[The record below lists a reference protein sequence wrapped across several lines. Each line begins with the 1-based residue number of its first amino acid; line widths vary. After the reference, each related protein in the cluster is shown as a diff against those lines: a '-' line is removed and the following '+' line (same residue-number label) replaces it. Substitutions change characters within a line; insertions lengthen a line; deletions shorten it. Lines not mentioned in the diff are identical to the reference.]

1 MTEDSTSSTSSS
13 FHFKPTTMVNSEHNL
28 CHQVPALFGL
38 DTTQHRG
45 LATPPGLPTK
55 NRPASLM
62 SAHGSTSSVGR
73 NVNNSRTA
81 NNGFYKRLIEWLSRK
96 KKSHRRYSHQVDQN
110 SPDMMQT
117 CYSQESLSGFMAVA
131 SNGRN
136 QSAPMIFDVH
146 AISNRQQQQQQRRT
160 NNVNPR
166 IECPSFSAS
175 SSSASSSM
183 SPSTSSLSSSSSLSS
198 AHLPPSQQM
207 TLCSQTSSQTCTA
220 NQRLELPT
228 LGESRLGF
236 EAPPTTPT
244 SSYNQS
250 GIITTHFDKQEM
262 MLLSEADK
270 EIDPEWI
277 IPWSDIQFGQIIS
290 QKGSCTI
297 NR

>member
-1 MTEDSTSSTSSS
+1 
-13 FHFKPTTMVNSEHNL
+13 MVNSGHNL

-38 DTTQHRG
+38 DTTQYHHG
-45 LATPPGLPTK
+45 LATPPPGLSTK
-55 NRPASLM
+55 NRPVLM
-62 SAHGSTSSVGR
+62 AAHGSTSSVGR
-73 NVNNSRTA
+73 HNNSRTA
-81 NNGFYKRLIEWLSRK
+81 SNGFYKRLMEWLSRK
-96 KKSHRRYSHQVDQN
+96 KKSHRRYSHQVDQQQ
-110 SPDMMQT
+110 SPDMQT
-117 CYSQESLSGFMAVA
+117 CYSQESLHGFMAVA

-146 AISNRQQQQQQRRT
+146 AISNRQQQQQQQQRIT
-160 NNVNPR
+160 NVNPR
-166 IECPSFSAS
+166 IECPSSFSASS

-183 SPSTSSLSSSSSLSS
+183 SPSNSSLSSSSSLSS

-207 TLCSQTSSQTCTA
+207 TLSTQTSSQTNCTAA

-228 LGESRLGF
+228 VGESRLGF

-262 MLLSEADK
+262 MMSEADK